1 MHPINHYQ
9 VELIWVA
16 GHQSVEN
23 NEKAEECL
31 IIGTSSDETK
41 TFDDAQAP
49 LVAVANKMCEQS
61 LLEITTRY
69 L

>member
-1 MHPINHYQ
+1 M
-9 VELIWVA
+9 ELIWVA

-23 NEKAEECL
+23 NGKPDECL
-31 IIGTSSDETK
+31 IFGTSSDETK
-41 TFDDAQAP
+41 AFDDAQAP
-49 LVAVANKMCEQS
+49 LVAVTNKMCEQS